1 MDELSIAISQE
12 YARPNAACAAL
23 WYLLHHRGDVLAD
36 LAQKREVVGTAGEAV
51 EGTRTGEFSMKTV
64 TIFIIGALVV
74 AVAVLGYFYYQ
85 RTKNDVTIQL
95 PKVEL
100 KR

>member
-1 MDELSIAISQE
+1 
-12 YARPNAACAAL
+12 
-23 WYLLHHRGDVLAD
+23 
-36 LAQKREVVGTAGEAV
+36 
-51 EGTRTGEFSMKTV
+51 MKA
-64 TIFIIGALVV
+64 FIIGALVV

-85 RTKNDVTIQL
+85 RTQNDVTIQL

>member
-1 MDELSIAISQE
+1 MLDGPTTTL
-12 YARPNAACAAL
+12 
-23 WYLLHHRGDVLAD
+23 
-36 LAQKREVVGTAGEAV
+36 
-51 EGTRTGEFSMKTV
+51 
-64 TIFIIGALVV
+64 IIGALVV

-85 RTKNDVTIQL
+85 RTKSDSIQL

>member
-1 MDELSIAISQE
+1 
-12 YARPNAACAAL
+12 
-23 WYLLHHRGDVLAD
+23 
-36 LAQKREVVGTAGEAV
+36 VG
-51 EGTRTGEFSMKTV
+51 
-64 TIFIIGALVV
+64 
-74 AVAVLGYFYYQ
+74 VLGYFYYQ

>member
-1 MDELSIAISQE
+1 
-12 YARPNAACAAL
+12 
-23 WYLLHHRGDVLAD
+23 
-36 LAQKREVVGTAGEAV
+36 
-51 EGTRTGEFSMKTV
+51 MKPV
-64 TIFIIGALVV
+64 TTFIIGALVL

>member
-1 MDELSIAISQE
+1 
-12 YARPNAACAAL
+12 
-23 WYLLHHRGDVLAD
+23 
-36 LAQKREVVGTAGEAV
+36 
-51 EGTRTGEFSMKTV
+51 MKPV
-64 TIFIIGALVV
+64 TIFIIGVLVL

-100 KR
+100 QR

>member
-1 MDELSIAISQE
+1 
-12 YARPNAACAAL
+12 
-23 WYLLHHRGDVLAD
+23 
-36 LAQKREVVGTAGEAV
+36 
-51 EGTRTGEFSMKTV
+51 MKPV
-64 TIFIIGALVV
+64 TIFIIGALVL